1 MKGKLFDASALI
13 NIMIGKGSEALKAL
27 SGQNMLDL
35 TIYEVGNSLWRLT
48 YLEKKIT
55 DDQACIFL
63 DSFLLLL
70 QHMKVLTI
78 NGMEKSV
85 KEFSIENGLT
95 FYDASYLVV
104 SKTHDLVL
112 VTDDKTL
119 SKVALKHTKVI
130 ESSDL

>member
-13 NIMIGKGSEALKAL
+13 NIMISKGSEALKVL
-27 SGQNMLDL
+27 SGQSILDL
-35 TIYEVGNSLWRLT
+35 TIYEVGNSIWRLS
-48 YLEKKIT
+48 YIEKKVSNN
-55 DDQACIFL
+55 QACAFL

-70 QHMKVLTI
+70 QYIKIINI

-85 KEFSIENGLT
+85 KEFSMENGLT
-95 FYDASYLVV
+95 FYDASYLIV
-104 SKTHDLVL
+104 SKTHDLIL

-119 SKVALKHTKVI
+119 SKIASKHTKV

>member
-35 TIYEVGNSLWRLT
+35 TIYEVGNSIWRLT

-55 DDQACIFL
+55 NDQACIFL

-78 NGMEKSV
+78 DGMEKSV
-85 KEFSIENGLT
+85 KEFSIEKGLT

>member
-13 NIMIGKGSEALKAL
+13 NIMIRKGSEALKVL
-27 SGQNMLDL
+27 SGQSILDL
-35 TIYEVGNSLWRLT
+35 TIYEVGNSIWRLS
-48 YLEKKIT
+48 YIEKKISN
-55 DDQACIFL
+55 DQACAFL

-70 QHMKVLTI
+70 QRMKIINI

-85 KEFSIENGLT
+85 KEFSMENGLT

-104 SKTHDLVL
+104 SKTHDLIL

-119 SKVALKHTKVI
+119 SKVALKHTKV